1 MMTTKATVIK
11 KSNFVFIDGNW
22 IGKNVDLLPV
32 IRVMPPRTAA
42 APTMAYSPGVMQSSP
57 PAEHSP

>member
-1 MMTTKATVIK
+1 
-11 KSNFVFIDGNW
+11 
-22 IGKNVDLLPV
+22 LLPV